1 MNLFTLIKFQLF
13 GKRPHFD
20 YNFYYY
26 YYTPVL
32 RLLCVMT
39 LPCFS
44 KRGIFV
50 SEFKL
55 ISQIQYVRRE
65 MMEISLRAGFTLSRT
80 PATSYSTASTSSN
93 DTNCNIK
100 PGTI

>member
-1 MNLFTLIKFQLF
+1 
-13 GKRPHFD
+13 
-20 YNFYYY
+20 
-26 YYTPVL
+26 
-32 RLLCVMT
+32 MT

-44 KRGIFV
+44 KRGIFM

-80 PATSYSTASTSSN
+80 PATSYSLASPSSN
-93 DTNCNIK
+93 DTNCNIEQTK
-100 PGTI
+100 NNLTLSAMVSAYVTGHK